1 MSAYAIGQLTIHN
14 RDWMPEY
21 TQKIGPLFEK
31 HGGKIIAKS
40 TPEALEGE
48 TLLPH
53 VSLIIEFP
61 STEAAKAWYNDPE
74 NQTLVALRQTGSEF
88 NLQLIES
95 AN

>member
-1 MSAYAIGQLTIHN
+1 MSVYAIGQLTIHN

-21 TQKIGPLFEK
+21 TQKIGALFEK

-40 TPEALEGE
+40 APEALEGDAE
-48 TLLPH
+48 LPNI
-53 VSLIIEFP
+53 SLIIEFP
-61 STEAAKAWYNDPE
+61 STEAAKAWYDDPE
-74 NQTLVALRQTGSEF
+74 NQKLVALRQTGSDF